1 MVEKAAQAIPDHM
14 VLPTQFTPLLGRE
27 QELTQVCSLLR
38 RTEVRL
44 LTLVGTGGVGKTRL
58 ALAAAAGVRND
69 FADGLCFVPL
79 APVNDPEQVIP
90 TISRPSACGKP
101 EIDPCWNNSR
111 HLFPL
116 FFMAGAWARKA

>member
-1 MVEKAAQAIPDHM
+1 MVEKAAQAIPDYM

-27 QELTQVCSLLR
+27 LELAQVCSLLR

-58 ALAAAAGVRND
+58 ALAAAAGVRDD

-79 APVNDPEQVIP
+79 APVNDSEQ
-90 TISRPSACGKP
+90 
-101 EIDPCWNNSR
+101 EINQQHS
-111 HLFPL
+111 LVPL
-116 FFMAGAWARKA
+116 LFMAGAWARKA